1 MTFWEWLGSEKGE
14 LITAATAGGIVSAA
28 MDWTGF
34 IPAARKIVVGA
45 ISAYFL
51 SPLAIPFVGWILD
64 GISVPEDKALGM
76 SGFIMGVLGIVVI
89 DTLIRAA
96 QIKLGT
102 LQVQP
107 PIVPT
112 VAPVLNTEAETN
124 EATGG

>member
-1 MTFWEWLGSEKGE
+1 MSFWEWLASEKGE
-14 LITAATAGGIVSAA
+14 LLTAATAGGVVSAA

-34 IPAARKIVVGA
+34 IPAVRKIVVGA

-76 SGFIMGVLGIVVI
+76 SGFIMGVIGIVVI

-96 QIKLGT
+96 QIKLGSLQTKATPPAIT
-102 LQVQP
+102 LP
-107 PIVPT
+107 PEVE
-112 VAPVLNTEAETN
+112 NHDN
-124 EATGG
+124 GG